1 MKQKIYKF
9 SKIWI
14 GVLVMM
20 LFCSISMPNQVSA
33 ATSINLKATRKET
46 SCVLKWSKKKGAE
59 GYKIYQYDSN
69 GKLLKTVKTKKTT
82 YTVKKLKSN
91 KTYQFK
97 VKAYKKVKSKL
108 KYLSTSN
115 KVKVKKIKISSSKT
129 KKTTTVQKGN
139 TSKKKTTTVQ
149 KGNTSKEKTTTAKK
163 TNTSKKKTTTKS
175 KTTKTSQSK
184 STLKKLLQTA
194 LKPVGSTMY
203 VWGGGWNKAD
213 TGAGESARTIGVSP
227 KWKKFFKKQDSS
239 YNYNT
244 TKYQIENGLDCSG
257 YIGWSIYNILNTK
270 SGKAG
275 YVVKASTMASN
286 FASRGWGTYTY
297 KTGVKDYRAGD
308 IMSMPGHVW
317 MVLGQCKDGSVVLL
331 HSSPPGVQI
340 AGTATKSGKKNS
352 QAVALAKKYMKKY
365 YPEWYKKYPDCS
377 KGSSYLTQSSR
388 MRWDLSGK
396 SIMSDP
402 DGYRNMSAEQILKD
416 LF

>member
-1 MKQKIYKF
+1 MKKKIYKF
-9 SKIWI
+9 SRIWI
-14 GVLVMM
+14 GVLVIVF
-20 LFCSISMPNQVSA
+20 FCSMLMPSQISA
-33 ATSINLKATRKET
+33 ASCMKLRATRKGT
-46 SCVLKWSKKKGAE
+46 SCVLKWSKKKGVE
-59 GYKIYQYDSN
+59 GYKVYEYSSN

-82 YTVKKLKSN
+82 YTFRKLDSSKA
-91 KTYQFK
+91 YQFK
-97 VKAYKKVKSKL
+97 VKSYKKSKSKI
-108 KYLSTSN
+108 KYTSISN
-115 KVKVKKIKISSSKT
+115 KVKVKK
-129 KKTTTVQKGN
+129 VG
-139 TSKKKTTTVQ
+139 
-149 KGNTSKEKTTTAKK
+149 
-163 TNTSKKKTTTKS
+163 TKS
-175 KTTKTSQSK
+175 KTNKSPTKAKTTKAKSSVNKTKVTTKITKTK
-184 STLKKLLQTA
+184 TKFTLKKLLQTA

-213 TGAGESARTIGVSP
+213 TGAGKTARTIGVSP
-227 KWKKFFKKQDSS
+227 KWKAFFKRQSSS

-257 YIGWSIYNILNTK
+257 YIGWTVYNILNTK
-270 SGKAG
+270 SGNEG
-275 YVVKASTMASN
+275 YVMKASNMASN
-286 FASRGWGTYTY
+286 FAARGWGTYTY

-340 AGTATKSGKKNS
+340 SGTVTRSGNKNS

-377 KGSSYLTQSSR
+377 KGSSYLTQASR
-388 MRWDLSGK
+388 MRWDLSRK

-402 DGYRNMSAEQILKD
+402 DGYRKMSAEQILRD

>member
-1 MKQKIYKF
+1 MKKKIYKF
-9 SKIWI
+9 SNIWI
-14 GVLVMM
+14 GVLVIVF
-20 LFCSISMPNQVSA
+20 FCSMLMPNKALA
-33 ATSINLKATRKET
+33 ASSIKLKATRSGT
-46 SCVLKWSKKKGAE
+46 SCVLNWSKKKGVE
-59 GYKIYQYDSN
+59 GYKIYQYNSN

-82 YTVKKLKSN
+82 YTFRKLDTN
-91 KTYQFK
+91 KAYQFK
-97 VKAYKKVKSKL
+97 VKSYKNNKSTI
-108 KYLSTSN
+108 KYVSTSN
-115 KVKVKKIKISSSKT
+115 KVKVKKA
-129 KKTTTVQKGN
+129 
-139 TSKKKTTTVQ
+139 
-149 KGNTSKEKTTTAKK
+149 E
-163 TNTSKKKTTTKS
+163 TKS
-175 KTTKTSQSK
+175 KSSKSTTKTTKASTNKTKVTTKTSQTKSK

-203 VWGGGWNKAD
+203 VWGGGWNEAD
-213 TGAGESARTIGVSP
+213 TGAGKAARTIGISS
-227 KWKKFFKKQDSS
+227 KWKAFFKKQTSS

-270 SGKAG
+270 SGNEG
-275 YVVKASTMASN
+275 YVMKASDMASN
-286 FASRGWGTYTY
+286 FASRGWGNYTY

-317 MVLGQCKDGSVVLL
+317 MVVGQCKDGSVVLL

-340 AGTATKSGKKNS
+340 SGTATKTGNKNS

-402 DGYRNMSAEQILKD
+402 DGYRKMSAEQILKD

>member
-20 LFCSISMPNQVSA
+20 LFCSMSMPTQVSA
-33 ATSINLKATRKET
+33 ATSIKLKATRKET

-97 VKAYKKVKSKL
+97 VKAYKKAKSKL
-108 KYLSTSN
+108 KYVSTSN
-115 KVKVKKIKISSSKT
+115 KVKVKKIKTSSSKT
-129 KKTTTVQKGN
+129 K
-139 TSKKKTTTVQ
+139 
-149 KGNTSKEKTTTAKK
+149 KTTTAKK
-163 TNTSKKKTTTKS
+163 TNTSKKKTTTKL

-270 SGKAG
+270 SGKTG

>member
-129 KKTTTVQKGN
+129 
-139 TSKKKTTTVQ
+139 
-149 KGNTSKEKTTTAKK
+149 
-163 TNTSKKKTTTKS
+163 KKTTTKS

>member
-1 MKQKIYKF
+1 MKKKSYKF

-14 GVLVMM
+14 GVLVIVF
-20 LFCSISMPNQVSA
+20 FCSMLMPSQVSA
-33 ATSINLKATRKET
+33 ASSMKLKATRNGT
-46 SCVLKWSKKKGAE
+46 SCVLKWSKKKGVE
-59 GYKIYQYDSN
+59 GYKIYQYNAD

-82 YTVKKLKSN
+82 YTFKKLDSSKA
-91 KTYQFK
+91 YQFK
-97 VKAYKKVKSKL
+97 VKGYKRNKSKI
-108 KYLSTSN
+108 KYISISN
-115 KVKVKKIKISSSKT
+115 KVKIKKVKTTLNTSKSKT
-129 KKTTTVQKGN
+129 K
-139 TSKKKTTTVQ
+139 
-149 KGNTSKEKTTTAKK
+149 
-163 TNTSKKKTTTKS
+163 TTKAAKS
-175 KTTKTSQSK
+175 SVTKRKVTTKTSQTKTK

-203 VWGGGWNKAD
+203 VWGGGWNEAD
-213 TGAGESARTIGVSP
+213 TGAGKTARTIGVSS
-227 KWKKFFKKQDSS
+227 KWKAFFKKQTSS

-257 YIGWSIYNILNTK
+257 YIGWSIYNILNTR
-270 SGKAG
+270 SGNEG
-275 YVVKASTMASN
+275 YVMKASNMASN

-340 AGTATKSGKKNS
+340 SGTATRSGNRNS
-352 QAVALAKKYMKKY
+352 QAIALAKKYMKKY
-365 YPEWYKKYPDCS
+365 YPEWYKKYPDSS

-402 DGYRNMSAEQILKD
+402 DGYRKMSAEQILQD

>member
-1 MKQKIYKF
+1 MKKKIYKF
-9 SKIWI
+9 SRIWI
-14 GVLVMM
+14 GVLVIVF
-20 LFCSISMPNQVSA
+20 FCSMLMPSQVLAASSMK
-33 ATSINLKATRKET
+33 LKATRKGT
-46 SCVLKWSKKKGAE
+46 SCVLNWSKKKGVE
-59 GYKIYQYDSN
+59 GYKIYQYNSS

-82 YTVKKLKSN
+82 YTFQKLSSS

-97 VKAYKKVKSKL
+97 VKGYKRSKSKI
-108 KYLSTSN
+108 KYVSTSN
-115 KVKVKKIKISSSKT
+115 KVKVKKLKT
-129 KKTTTVQKGN
+129 SLN
-139 TSKKKTTTVQ
+139 TSK
-149 KGNTSKEKTTTAKK
+149 S
-163 TNTSKKKTTTKS
+163 KS
-175 KTTKTSQSK
+175 KTTKTIKIKSSTSKKKVTTKTSQIKSR

-213 TGAGESARTIGVSP
+213 TGAGKTARTIGVSP
-227 KWKKFFKKQDSS
+227 KWKTFFKKQTSS
-239 YNYNT
+239 YDYNT

-270 SGKAG
+270 SGNEG
-275 YVVKASTMASN
+275 YVMKASDMASN

-297 KTGVKDYRAGD
+297 KTGVNDYRAGD

-340 AGTATKSGKKNS
+340 SGTATRNGNRNS

-365 YPEWYKKYPDCS
+365 YPAWYKKYPDCS

-402 DGYRNMSAEQILKD
+402 DGYRKMSAEQILRD
-416 LF
+416 LL